1 MIDGGRAAAEH
12 LLDIG
17 LVPMLEL
24 DTLRALYK
32 RGGDDRQLA
41 RHLYTLAGGET

>member
-1 MIDGGRAAAEH
+1 MIDGGRAAAQH

-17 LVPMLEL
+17 YPPLLQL
-24 DTLRALYK
+24 DTLRALYR

>member
-24 DTLRALYK
+24 DTLRALYR
-32 RGGDDRQLA
+32 RGGHDRALAQQL
-41 RHLYTLAGGET
+41 YELAGNDG